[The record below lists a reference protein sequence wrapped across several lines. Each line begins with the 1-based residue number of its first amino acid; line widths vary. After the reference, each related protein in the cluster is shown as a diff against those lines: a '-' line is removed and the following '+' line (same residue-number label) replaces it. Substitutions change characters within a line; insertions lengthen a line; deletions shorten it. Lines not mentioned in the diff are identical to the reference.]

1 MVRAQ
6 MAKEQGCDVK
16 TASEEGEVVV
26 LDGPAAEL
34 APMFPTPGRGNQRP
48 DSATNWYR
56 ECETFGDTF
65 P

>member
-1 MVRAQ
+1 

-34 APMFPTPGRGNQRP
+34 APMSPTPGRGNQRP
-48 DSATNWYR
+48 DSATN
-56 ECETFGDTF
+56 
-65 P
+65 

>member
-16 TASEEGEVVV
+16 TASEV
-26 LDGPAAEL
+26 LDGPAAEP
-34 APMFPTPGRGNQRP
+34 APMSPTPGRGNQRP
-48 DSATNWYR
+48 DSATNWYQ